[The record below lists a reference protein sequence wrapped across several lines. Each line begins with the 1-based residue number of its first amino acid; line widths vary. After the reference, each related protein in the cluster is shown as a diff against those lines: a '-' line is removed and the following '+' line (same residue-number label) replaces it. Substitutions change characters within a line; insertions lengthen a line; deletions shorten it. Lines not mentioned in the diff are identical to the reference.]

1 MSNNSRVCTFLIV
14 IFDFPLGW
22 KLGDRRAL
30 VASSSIASVEI
41 SEHIYSKVFLDQFYD
56 LILL

>member
-22 KLGDRRAL
+22 KLGRAL